1 MQPLQQ
7 MSRALLRIIG
17 VRQLIQEPR
26 GDLLGGLEEGIALK
40 QALKAHHIQPLAGD
54 LPRVQ
59 VYPELAVDFTVGI
72 AHLVAHGLTLLGV
85 QLTDDAPLGRG
96 RVQQAIIDI
105 KEYGGKFHFCPSVA
119 RSAAEYLRIRMLL

>member
-26 GDLLGGLEEGIALK
+26 GDLLGGLKERIALK
-40 QALKAHHIQPLAGD
+40 QALKAHHIQPLTGD

-59 VYPELAVDFTVGI
+59 VYPELAVDFAVGI

-85 QLTDDAPLGRG
+85 QLADDAPLGRG

-119 RSAAEYLRIRMLL
+119 RSAAEYLRIHMLL